1 MADGLCVSLYCV
13 QGPPSPAAGA
23 GFKEHPWREDILGKQ
38 HETDLERAGARYIT
52 YKVIISCKGD
62 RGDLLPRVLRQT
74 QAEPPPGQRN
84 HRWHTQGRRRL
95 SLWVRVRQGWTTS
108 GLQEEQ
114 AQTGKAGD
122 STLFRSACV
131 NAWL

>member
-62 RGDLLPRVLRQT
+62 RGVCCQESSGKPRQSHH
-74 QAEPPPGQRN
+74 QARESTDGI
-84 HRWHTQGRRRL
+84 H
-95 SLWVRVRQGWTTS
+95 
-108 GLQEEQ
+108 
-114 AQTGKAGD
+114 KAEGD
-122 STLFRSACV
+122 YLFG
-131 NAWL
+131 